1 MHWARMGKVYSY
13 TRFSTPEQAAGDSYR
28 RQTEAARKW
37 AEARGLVLDD
47 RLSFADE
54 GVSAYRGTNTDTD
67 RGLGA
72 FLYACQQGIV
82 EPDSYLLV
90 ESLDRISR
98 MSPRRAQRL
107 LDDIVDS
114 GVTIVTLNDGQEY
127 TAERLD
133 SDPTAMLIA
142 LMVAWRAHEESK
154 TKGRRVAA
162 AWAEKRERVRRG
174 EDAKLTRKAP
184 GWLRWTDDGWEL
196 IEDYADTVRR
206 VFQLTL
212 EGTGEHAIAKALNEE
227 AVPVMGRGKAWH
239 RSTVA
244 KLLRN
249 PAVIGQLVPGHIEF
263 DANGK
268 KQRVTEE
275 PIDGVYPAVI
285 SEEDWLAVRAL
296 KDGTT
301 TSPRGRG
308 GTSQPIRNL
317 FAGLARC
324 PDCGATMT
332 RVFKGKKGGK
342 PKLVCTMA
350 KVGKAKHYVSV
361 SQGEVEEAF
370 RDGWQKLLADV
381 PAGAPDDHLNRL
393 VDDLQGTIS
402 AKEDHLADIQRDL
415 ECQSSQTAMKAARRI
430 EEELR
435 TLKEQLVDAETRREL
450 ADRGMIAARLEGL
463 REAIED
469 EERPMDPA
477 RVNVAL
483 KVLFSGVTID
493 HHTGCL
499 TFHWKQGGETNLIY
513 TWVDQLEQA
522 N

>member
-54 GVSAYRGTNTDTD
+54 GVSAFRGTNTDTD

-72 FLYACQQGIV
+72 FLFACKQGLV

-98 MSPRRAQRL
+98 MSPRKAQRL
-107 LDDIVDS
+107 VDDIVDS

-127 TAERLD
+127 NTERLE
-133 SDPTAMLIA
+133 SDPTAMLIS

-174 EDAKLTRKAP
+174 EDAMLTRRAP
-184 GWLRWTDDGWEL
+184 GWLQWTADGWQP
-196 IEDYADTVRR
+196 IEGHADTVQR
-206 VFQLTL
+206 VYQMTI
-212 EGTGEHAIAKALNEE
+212 EGIGEHAIAKVFNEE
-227 AVPVMGRGKAWH
+227 GVPVMGRGKAWH
-239 RSTVA
+239 RSTVS

-249 PAVIGQLVPGHIEF
+249 PAVIGQLIPGHIEF
-263 DANGK
+263 DPSGK
-268 KQRVTEE
+268 KRRVTEE
-275 PIDGVYPAVI
+275 PIAGAYPAVV

-308 GTSQPIRNL
+308 AVQPIRNL

-324 PDCGATMT
+324 PDCGASMT
-332 RVFKGKKGGK
+332 RVFKGSKGGK

-350 KVGKAKHYVSV
+350 KAGKAKHYVSV
-361 SQGEVEEAF
+361 SQDEVEEAL
-370 RDGWQKLLADV
+370 RDNWQALFADV
-381 PAGAPDDHLNRL
+381 PAGAADDHLNRL

-402 AKEDHLADIQRDL
+402 AKEDHLADIQQEL
-415 ECQSSQTAMKAARRI
+415 GQHASQTAMKAARRI

-435 TLKEQLVDAETRREL
+435 TLREQLADAETRREL
-450 ADRGMIAARLEGL
+450 ADRGMIAVRLEGL
-463 REAIED
+463 REAMEV
-469 EERPMDPA
+469 EQAEPA
-477 RVNVAL
+477 RINAAL
-483 KVLFSGVTID
+483 KVLFSGVTIN
-493 HHTGCL
+493 HHTGYL

-513 TWVDQLEQA
+513 AWIDQDV
-522 N
+522 